1 MKSMLKS
8 IVLLG
13 LTIAICN
20 SCKDKVA
27 ATDESETDSVKQELN
42 CSYFK
47 TGTFTYKDDEYSGWY
62 VMRNDTL
69 SVEMNDLTKE
79 QIISKISWLND
90 CTYVLKYESHA
101 NMDDEQVPKNDIK
114 VTILS
119 TYKDV
124 YLCEVQDSLNNFR
137 LSMKKTDVY
146 RTN

>member
-1 MKSMLKS
+1 MLCVS
-8 IVLLG
+8 
-13 LTIAICN
+13 CRN
-20 SCKDKVA
+20 SN
-27 ATDESETDSVKQELN
+27 ESVENVDADVIKQELN

-47 TGTFTYKDDEYSGWY
+47 TGTFTYEDAEYNGWY

-69 SVEMNDLTKE
+69 SVEMNDLTRE

-90 CTYVLKYESHA
+90 CTYILKYESHA
-101 NMDDEQVPKNDIK
+101 NIDNEQVPKNDIK

-124 YLCEVQDSLNNFR
+124 YLCEVQDSMNNFR

-146 RTN
+146 KTN